1 MTEAS
6 VNRTALLT
14 ASHADQIVGE
24 VSSWDRIVLK
34 GHLQPLTYAQGMTT
48 YLYRQGILIFDYPQF
63 TLPLRDM
70 LRTNAH
76 QIAKDAGLE
85 IEFIRKSRKFRKEN
99 RIASIVAERGDHPGL
114 VHIFAAMESCPSY
127 YPWCDP
133 ETKRSYV
140 RSKEAKC
147 LHYYFYFIDAELGLC
162 YLRVPTW
169 CPFGLQ
175 FYCNGH
181 NWLASQL
188 SHEGISYEMHD
199 NAFLALDD
207 YARAHELAGMLDHEF
222 LASKLADYARI
233 YCPVADQL
241 NLDYHWTIWQAEYAT
256 DLIFKDHAS
265 LQAIYPHLLETLIT
279 TTKPSDIATFLGRK
293 VHGNFQGE
301 MGNRLNT
308 RQEGTRIR
316 HQMGPVSIKMYD
328 KFGFILR
335 IETTVNNVNFFR
347 HQRPVHHRD
356 GTTSTRMAPMKKA
369 LTSLAGLQALL
380 HQTNQNY
387 LAFIST
393 VATPEVGVRKLHK
406 VTATITVKQHAYK
419 GFNLLAEE
427 DTSYLRLLVRPE
439 FLIDGISNAALREH
453 LTDKNS
459 GQISRLLKRL
469 RMHGILKKV
478 ANRYRYFLTSLGR
491 QIVLTALKLKD
502 LFIIPLLNS

>member
-1 MTEAS
+1 MTATS

-14 ASHADQIVGE
+14 ETHAEKIVGE

-34 GHLQPLTYAQGMTT
+34 GHLQPLTYAKGMTS
-48 YLYRQGILIFDYPQF
+48 YLYREGILIFDYTKF
-63 TLPLRDM
+63 TGTLRDT
-70 LRTNAH
+70 LRMNAE
-76 QIAKDAGLE
+76 QLAEESGLA
-85 IEFIRKSRKFRKEN
+85 IEFIRKSRKFRKED

-114 VHIFAAMESCPSY
+114 VHIFSALERCPSY

-133 ETKRSYV
+133 KTTHCHV

-181 NWLASQL
+181 NWLAAQL
-188 SHEGISYEMHD
+188 ADEGIGYELHD
-199 NAFLALDD
+199 NAFVGLDD
-207 YARAHELAGMLDHEF
+207 YERANELAGALAPEF
-222 LASKLADYARI
+222 LMTKLAHYARI

-241 NLDYHWTIWQAEYAT
+241 NLTYHWTIWQAEYAT
-256 DLIFKDHAS
+256 DLIFKDGES

-308 RQEGTRIR
+308 RHEGTRIR

-347 HQRPVHHRD
+347 HQRIVHHRD
-356 GTTSTRMAPMKKA
+356 GTTSTQMAPMKKA
-369 LTSLAGLQALL
+369 LTSLPGLHALL
-380 HQTNQNY
+380 ELTNQHY
-387 LAFIST
+387 LAFISA
-393 VATPEVGVRKLHK
+393 VETPEVGVRKLHK
-406 VTATITVKQHAYK
+406 ITETITVKQHTYK
-419 GFNLLAEE
+419 GFNLLAAE
-427 DTSYLRLLVRPE
+427 DTSCLRLLLQPE
-439 FLIDGISNAALREH
+439 FLIDGISNAALRQH
-453 LTDKNS
+453 LTHKNS
-459 GQISRLLKRL
+459 GQISRLIKRL

-491 QIVLTALKLKD
+491 QILLTAFKLKD
-502 LFIIPLLNS
+502 LFIIPQLNC